1 MKLVDKLRKLFYGLR
16 YQLMAGH
23 IRPGMNQKSVQDSG
37 VLGHFSKSDIRY
49 WQRAVFRQTYTRNG
63 KTLLTK
69 GWAMKIAHEG
79 RRETFPLGTP
89 NKAAAAAR
97 ARDIYLSLAGAGWE
111 ATLAR
116 YKRAKALT
124 GEGETSGPRTVGQF
138 LDEVFRTASNQRTV
152 ESYAKKFRQIVAEIF
167 GLSEGKE
174 KHDSW
179 RGGTEKWL
187 TKVHAVKL
195 EEVTPARVE
204 E

>member
-1 MKLVDKLRKLFYGLR
+1 MTD
-16 YQLMAGH
+16 H
-23 IRPGMNQKSVQDSG
+23 ERPGMNQKSVQDSG

-69 GWAMKIAHEG
+69 GWAMKIAHVG
-79 RRETFPLGTP
+79 RRETFPLGTS

-124 GEGETSGPRTVGQF
+124 REGETSGPHTAGQF
-138 LDEVFRTASNQRTV
+138 LDEVFRTASNQQTV

-167 GLSEGKE
+167 DLEGI
-174 KHDSW
+174 
-179 RGGTEKWL
+179 L
-187 TKVHAVKL
+187 
-195 EEVTPARVE
+195 ARWGY
-204 E
+204 